1 MTNTAP
7 ATNPWASTDHD
18 PISITE
24 TPSPTAPPSAPATP
38 WPWPDDIHS
47 AVNTDDEHRRLQY
60 ALAAR
65 DNAAEVLTDPH
76 ATRAEIDYASYY
88 FADAE
93 ALIAQLADPDA

>member
-1 MTNTAP
+1 MGQHREPRPHQHHRDPLTHGA
-7 ATNPWASTDHD
+7 ALSTSH
-18 PISITE
+18 
-24 TPSPTAPPSAPATP
+24 ALAMAR
-38 WPWPDDIHS
+38 DDIHT
-47 AVNTDDEHRRLQY
+47 AVNADDEHRRLQY

-76 ATRAEIDYASYY
+76 ATRAEIDYASHY

>member
-1 MTNTAP
+1 MAR
-7 ATNPWASTDHD
+7 
-18 PISITE
+18 
-24 TPSPTAPPSAPATP
+24 
-38 WPWPDDIHS
+38 DDIHT
-47 AVNTDDEHRRLQY
+47 AVNADDEHRRLQY